1 MPEITSHRSRPV
13 SRPASHL
20 TSAADSCPPYD
31 SGPLGACPAPIR
43 SRIGD
48 DVAGGFYPAP
58 HRYHLYL
65 SAECPD
71 SLRVS
76 ITLDLLGLRESVAT
90 TLLAPHTTEA
100 LDSLHRSYEATEHH
114 FDGPLTV
121 PALCDRWSGHVV
133 SNHTP
138 DILRD
143 LACRLAAH
151 GSGPLPVLRRPALA
165 ARIDTWHELL
175 AEPLAPATLDRLD
188 CRLASRSY
196 LVGDE
201 LTAADVD
208 LWARLVHLTPDAA
221 EDTNTYP
228 HLRAYVRRLHDH
240 PAFYANHPR
249 LGEPDRWSD
258 ASACDP
264 QSLSQA

>member
-1 MPEITSHRSRPV
+1 MPEITSHRSRRPV
-13 SRPASHL
+13 LEASRSPHG
-20 TSAADSCPPYD
+20 T
-31 SGPLGACPAPIR
+31 CPAPIR
-43 SRIGD
+43 SRIGAD
-48 DVAGGFYPAP
+48 LAGGFYPAP

-65 SAECPD
+65 SAGCPR
-71 SLRVS
+71 SLCVS
-76 ITLDLLGLRESVAT
+76 ITLDLLGLRDSLTT
-90 TLLAPHTTEA
+90 TLLAPDTTDTTAA
-100 LDSLHRSYEATEHH
+100 LDSLRRFYEATEYH

-151 GSGPLPVLRRPALA
+151 GNGPRRLLRPPALA
-165 ARIDTWHELL
+165 AQIDTWHDLVAGSL
-175 AEPLAPATLDRLD
+175 TPAALDHLNR
-188 CRLASRSY
+188 RLAFGSC

-208 LWARLVHLTPDAA
+208 LWARLVHLAPDEAGA
-221 EDTNTYP
+221 VHAYP
-228 HLRAYVRRLHDH
+228 HIRAYVRRLHDH

-249 LGEPDRWSD
+249 TVDPDRRSD
-258 ASACDP
+258 TPA
-264 QSLSQA
+264 

>member
-1 MPEITSHRSRPV
+1 MPEITSHRSRTV

-20 TSAADSCPPYD
+20 TSYADSCAPRD
-31 SGPLGACPAPIR
+31 TGPRAASFAPIR

-76 ITLDLLGLRESVAT
+76 ITLDLLGLRESVTT
-90 TLLAPHTTEA
+90 TLLAPHTAAA
-100 LDSLHRSYEATEHH
+100 LDSLHRYYEATEHR
-114 FDGPLTV
+114 FEGPLTV

-175 AEPLAPATLDRLD
+175 AGPLAPATLDRID
-188 CRLASRSY
+188 CRLAAHSY

-221 EDTNTYP
+221 ESPGSQP
-228 HLRAYVRRLHDH
+228 HVRAYARRLHDH
-240 PAFYANHPR
+240 PAFHANHPYH
-249 LGEPDRWSD
+249 LV
-258 ASACDP
+258 
-264 QSLSQA
+264 